1 MKPGLRSCFSLS
13 ALCGFL
19 VGCSGMTSTPGTSPT
34 LPAAVKVN
42 GSVHGGQQPV
52 SGASVQLY
60 AVGVT
65 ADGGAPTPLLSPAVP
80 TGPDGSFSLQGLFT
94 CPAGDPLVYIT
105 ASGGNPGLTTGTHN
119 DGIGLMAALGHCSTL
134 GTGTVVQINEV
145 TTVAAVAALA
155 PFMSPPLNVGASPS
169 DETGL
174 EQAFSTAAALA
185 DYTAGA
191 SPGAGYSGSPS
202 SFSPSVPVT
211 EIYSLANVLAAC
223 INSSGGVSTDISTS
237 CGKLYSLTGNAGDV
251 LSALVALE
259 KSPAAYDTASIFQI
273 GSAVGPFQPTL
284 STPPDTFAVAVLPAV
299 QSTAVYDWVPKAVYP
314 GETLYVFSTTSNCLS
329 SLGRQMYFNYYAQN
343 NAFMDNGRFYSDGNP
358 IGESGCGRIGGLLPQ
373 NVGLPYSVIP
383 ASTLT
388 FQNSQYS
395 LSLPFSIT
403 VIPPPDQSL
412 TFDKTTLFSNGGITT
427 AQFVETTHLRNNTSS
442 TVTLTAPQLTGKS
455 ASAFT
460 IDSSNCS
467 GPIPPQA
474 YCTITEHYDPRVLNG
489 GLIQASMVV
498 SDTTNT
504 LHATAVVAG
513 IGYPDE

>member
-1 MKPGLRSCFSLS
+1 MKPGLRSCFCLS
-13 ALCGFL
+13 ALCGL
-19 VGCSGMTSTPGTSPT
+19 LAGCAGMTSAPGTSPA
-34 LPAAVKVN
+34 LSSAVKVN

-60 AVGVT
+60 AVGAT
-65 ADGGAPTPLLSPAVP
+65 ADGSAPTPLLTPAVP
-80 TGPDGSFSLQGLFT
+80 SGPDGSFSLQGLFT

-105 ASGGNPGLTTGTHN
+105 ATGGNPGLSSGTHN

-145 TTVAAVAALA
+145 TTVAAVAALG
-155 PFMSPPLNVGASPS
+155 PFMSAPLNVGASPT

-174 EQAFSTAAALA
+174 EQAFSTAAILA
-185 DYTAGA
+185 DYTTGTA
-191 SPGAGYSGSPS
+191 PGAGYSGSPS
-202 SFSPSVPVT
+202 SSSPSVPVT
-211 EIYSLANVLAAC
+211 EMYSLANVLAAC
-223 INSSGGVSTDISTS
+223 INSPGGVSTDPSTP

-299 QSTAVYDWVPKAVYP
+299 QSNAVYDWVPKTVYP
-314 GETLYVFSTTSNCLS
+314 GGTLYVFSATSNCLP
-329 SLGRQMYFNYYAQN
+329 SLGQQMYFNYFAQSN
-343 NAFMDNGRFYSDGNP
+343 IFLDLGRFYNDGSS
-358 IGESGCGRIGGLLPQ
+358 IGESGCGRIGGLLPTGK
-373 NVGLPYSVIP
+373 NLPYSVIP
-383 ASTLT
+383 ASTLVL
-388 FQNSQYS
+388 QNSQYS
-395 LSLPFSIT
+395 FGLPFSLT
-403 VIPPPDQSL
+403 VIPPPDQGL

-427 AQFVETTHLRNNTSS
+427 AQFSETTHLRNNTSS
-442 TVTLTAPQLTGKS
+442 TVTLTPPQLAGKS
-455 ASAFT
+455 AAAFT
-460 IDSSNCS
+460 IDSSNCNV
-467 GPIPPQA
+467 PLPPGT
-474 YCTITEHYDPRVLNG
+474 YCTIMEHYDPRVLNG
-489 GLIQASMVV
+489 GLIQASLVV